1 MENKKFSQRDNKN
14 NTKSKTVRIRK
25 NVNSVVLR
33 YNNKNNNLFDKKIK
47 EVDENEEYN
56 KKKNEDE
63 NKIKLRKVNKMGSSS
78 LHIAKM
84 SLSNTKTINHEYI
97 ISILQ
102 KYPKNRREK
111 EIKNVANFL
120 SDNYKYF
127 QTLKKDSQ
135 LKVEKLAQVARIKEY
150 LPGQDIIR
158 FGEIGDK
165 FYVVIE
171 GFVQVFKPI
180 FEGVTKTP
188 NDFISYMKNIKF
200 KEKDENKYLRIKEYN
215 KERYF
220 NLDEYE
226 KMDPKKNFMKI
237 ERSFYIE
244 SLQNMGIYGE
254 GFSFG
259 EISLITNAPRN
270 ATIKCS
276 GEHNNRRTILLYI
289 EKESYDKALKEYQE
303 KKLTKDISNF
313 INSYPFCKDFTRDN
327 MLSLFNCVTKINLEK
342 GDYLFKQNDEDTNL
356 YFVTSGKFEIYIHIS
371 LNWINKFMEY
381 IINLKDN
388 ILGYLYIQRPKKI
401 TEIMAIINKIKK
413 SKLKSPMI
421 FQEIDL
427 WDKIE
432 NKVNENNLI
441 GLKYDEE
448 KINDNRN
455 NYKIKI
461 QNIDKPELIGI
472 ENSFEFKNKF
482 YTVQCISDEA
492 EVKCINIIDFIN
504 IIANMRLKEFNY
516 LIDIVLEKK
525 NILAKQIINSMKTIE
540 YQIISN
546 LEMKYEH
553 FLNSNRIKENEI
565 EKNGIEEYNN
575 KICSV
580 IKLKGYKSGLSD
592 ILDEDTNLLDKK
604 PSDIIKKYL
613 YKHKEP
619 SKSVINSNKKQ
630 ELIDFV
636 FTNKTKKIKREKDI
650 YKNNK
655 ENLLL
660 LKKLMKKNKND
671 DIHMKKLSS
680 TQSNMGSFIINNTIN
695 NQSFQNSKSICQSNR
710 NENSIFNNSSMNI
723 NEQKFTNSFLINS
736 NYLYKKQNQSN
747 LNKKQLKENFSCSY
761 ITYMN
766 SKINDYKQNFNL
778 FRSQSNL
785 SDKIKSKIIKSAI
798 INKNNNQLKK
808 IFNLFPRKK
817 QKIKEN
823 NSINISN
830 INNSFLNKSDLNQN
844 QIDSQKTKKNV
855 KEMLSETLT
864 QKLNKNNIFG
874 TVDKN
879 KKEFYFGAEFSHK
892 IDNINKHKDEK
903 LLYHYFPMIKK

>member
-1 MENKKFSQRDNKN
+1 MENRKFPSIDNKD
-14 NTKSKTVRIRK
+14 NTKSNTVRIRK
-25 NVNSVVLR
+25 HVNSVVLR
-33 YNNKNNNLFDKKIK
+33 HKDNNLFDKKIK
-47 EVDENEEYN
+47 EVDENEEDNEN
-56 KKKNEDE
+56 KKEIEK
-63 NKIKLRKVNKMGSSS
+63 KIKIRKVNKIRTSFH
-78 LHIAKM
+78 LAKK
-84 SLSNTKTINHEYI
+84 SLSNSKSINNEYI

-102 KYPKNRREK
+102 KHPKNRKEK
-111 EIKNVANFL
+111 EIKKVAKFL

-135 LKVEKLAQVARIKEY
+135 LKVEKLAQVAKIREY
-150 LPGQDIIR
+150 IPGQDIIR

-180 FEGVTKTP
+180 FEGVTQTP
-188 NDFISYMKNIKF
+188 NDFISYMKSIKL

-215 KERYF
+215 KARNF
-220 NLDEYE
+220 DLDEYN
-226 KMDPKKNFMKI
+226 KIDPETKFMKV
-237 ERSFYIE
+237 ERSFYKE

-259 EISLITNAPRN
+259 EISLMTNAPRN

-276 GEHNNRRTILLYI
+276 GENNNKRTILLYI
-289 EKESYDKALKEYQE
+289 GKESYDKAVKEYQE
-303 KKLTKDISNF
+303 KKITKDISNF
-313 INSYPFCKDFTRDN
+313 IKDYPFCKDFTRDK
-327 MLSLFNCVTKINLEK
+327 MIQLFNCVTKINLEK
-342 GDYLFKQNDEDTNL
+342 GDYLFKQNDEDTSL
-356 YFVTSGKFEIYIHIS
+356 YFVTSGKLEIYTHIS
-371 LNWINKFMEY
+371 LNWINQFMEY

-401 TEIMAIINKIKK
+401 TEIMAIVNKIKK

-421 FQEIDL
+421 FEEMDL
-427 WDKIE
+427 WDKID

-448 KINDNRN
+448 KINENRN

-482 YTVQCISDEA
+482 YTVQCVSDKA

-504 IIANMRLKEFNY
+504 IITNMKLKEFNY

-540 YQIISN
+540 YKIISN

-553 FLNSNRIKENEI
+553 FLNTNRKKENEI
-565 EKNGIEEYNN
+565 EKNGKEEYND

-580 IKLKGYKSGLSD
+580 IKLKGYKSGLCD

-671 DIHMKKLSS
+671 DNHTKKFSS
-680 TQSNMGSFIINNTIN
+680 TQSNMASFIINNTIN
-695 NQSFQNSKSICQSNR
+695 NQSFHQSKSICQSNR
-710 NENSIFNNSSMNI
+710 NENSIFNNSSINI
-723 NEQKFTNSFLINS
+723 NEQKFTNTFLINS

-747 LNKKQLKENFSCSY
+747 LNKKQLKENFSSSY
-761 ITYMN
+761 LTNMN
-766 SKINDYKQNFNL
+766 SKINDYKKNFNL
-778 FRSQSNL
+778 YRSQSSLDN
-785 SDKIKSKIIKSAI
+785 KIKSKMIRSAI
-798 INKNNNQLKK
+798 FNKNNNQIKK
-808 IFNLFPRKK
+808 GFNLFLRKR
-817 QKIKEN
+817 QKFKEN
-823 NSINISN
+823 NSINKNKSI
-830 INNSFLNKSDLNQN
+830 INNSFLDKSDINLN
-844 QIDSQKTKKNV
+844 QIDLNKTKKEV
-855 KEMLSETLT
+855 KEMLSKTLT

-879 KKEFYFGAEFSHK
+879 KKEFYFGTKFSHK
-892 IDNINKHKDEK
+892 IDNINRYKDEK
-903 LLYHYFPMIKK
+903 LLFHYFPMIKK